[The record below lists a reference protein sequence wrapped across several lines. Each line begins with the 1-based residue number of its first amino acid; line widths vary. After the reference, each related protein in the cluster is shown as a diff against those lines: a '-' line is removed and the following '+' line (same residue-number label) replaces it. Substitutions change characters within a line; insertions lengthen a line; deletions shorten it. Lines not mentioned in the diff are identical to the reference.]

1 MKLVKK
7 NQGQS
12 PKAAKRHFMQS
23 GVTKVSDED
32 GTTKRLHVSVSHFLP
47 GGGSEIYAS
56 PTERI
61 YFGMS
66 GTLLVKGK
74 AGDEYLLEEGDVL
87 YLPPGEERSI
97 STVGNSPATMLVV
110 IVKLD

>member
-7 NQGQS
+7 GQGQAA
-12 PKAAKRHFMQS
+12 KAAKRHFNQS
-23 GVTKVSDED
+23 GTTIVGQED

-47 GGGSEIYAS
+47 GGGSEMYAS

-61 YFGMS
+61 YYGIS
-66 GTLLVKGK
+66 GALMVRGK
-74 AGDEYLLEEGDVL
+74 DGKEYLLEEGDTL
-87 YLPPGEERSI
+87 YIPPGEERNI
-97 STVGNSPATMLVV
+97 ETVGTYPATMLVV

>member
-7 NQGQS
+7 NKGQAAK
-12 PKAAKRHFMQS
+12 PAKRHFNQS
-23 GVTKVSDED
+23 GTTVVSEED
-32 GTTKRLHVSVSHFLP
+32 GAKRLHVSVSHFLP
-47 GGGSEIYAS
+47 GGGSEMYAS

-66 GTLLVKGK
+66 GALMIKGK
-74 AGDEYLLEEGDVL
+74 QGDEYLLEEGDTL
-87 YLPPGEERSI
+87 FIPPGEERKI
-97 STVGNSPATMLVV
+97 EVVGNYPATMLVV